1 MKIMMW
7 NVGCAISQCA
17 KSIQVLASNSKV
29 QAFIQQIN
37 NYQHLWI
44 SRKDTPMLRE
54 KLSTCLT
61 EAVHYR
67 QEPFKGLNQSLKG
80 VALGVALVLVG
91 ALCPVESLNIRDQQ
105 MPINLKELANYQ
117 LTDKQYKCHNEI
129 VYRESR
135 WKHDAIGNLDGTK
148 QVHGYYQIKSDSVKG
163 SDFYYQFWI
172 YWKYVS
178 HRYGITQYDEPDYC
192 KALHHL
198 KTRGWQ

>member
-1 MKIMMW
+1 MISPLDKL
-7 NVGCAISQCA
+7 GTLTARALQGLSASPRGLACAVAIAIGGSL
-17 KSIQVLASNSKV
+17 SIAEPIDI
-29 QAFIQQIN
+29 QAQ
-37 NYQHLWI
+37 
-44 SRKDTPMLRE
+44 T
-54 KLSTCLT
+54 
-61 EAVHYR
+61 
-67 QEPFKGLNQSLKG
+67 
-80 VALGVALVLVG
+80 
-91 ALCPVESLNIRDQQ
+91 

>member
-1 MKIMMW
+1 
-7 NVGCAISQCA
+7 
-17 KSIQVLASNSKV
+17 L
-29 QAFIQQIN
+29 
-37 NYQHLWI
+37 
-44 SRKDTPMLRE
+44 
-54 KLSTCLT
+54 
-61 EAVHYR
+61 VHYR

-91 ALCPVESLNIRDQQ
+91 ALCPVEPLHIMDQQ
-105 MPINLKELANYQ
+105 MPINLKDLANYQ

-135 WKHDAIGNLDGTK
+135 WSKDAIGNINGTK
-148 QVHGYYQIKSDSVKG
+148 QAHGYYQIKNERIQGAD
-163 SDFYYQFWI
+163 DYYQFYM